1 MSVIRT
7 TYRGAFK
14 RRARSYGFVVE
25 VLPRARAYW
34 RSHRVPRPMT
44 EAMMMNIVLG
54 QIALIAIMATLG
66 LAWSLCEGYLE
77 YRRRK

>member
-1 MSVIRT
+1 MW
-7 TYRGAFK
+7 
-14 RRARSYGFVVE
+14 VVDE
-25 VLPRARAYW
+25 LPRARAYW
-34 RSHRVPRPMT
+34 ALASGAYAMT
-44 EAMMMNIVLG
+44 EPTTINIVLG

>member
-1 MSVIRT
+1 
-7 TYRGAFK
+7 
-14 RRARSYGFVVE
+14 
-25 VLPRARAYW
+25 
-34 RSHRVPRPMT
+34 MT